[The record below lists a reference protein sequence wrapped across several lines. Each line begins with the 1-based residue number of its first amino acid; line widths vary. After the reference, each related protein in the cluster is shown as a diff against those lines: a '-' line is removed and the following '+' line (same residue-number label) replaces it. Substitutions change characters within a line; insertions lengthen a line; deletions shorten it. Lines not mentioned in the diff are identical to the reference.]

1 MPPEQNYANHRR
13 FHPMFHFF
21 VFPVLA
27 INVLITLYN
36 LWRYRSSPAV
46 LQIAWSVVVS
56 IAIMLL
62 ALLAR
67 LYSLRQQDR
76 IIRLE
81 ETLRLR
87 DLLPADLKP
96 RINELRTAQLIG
108 LRYCSDEELPEATR
122 AVLAGEV
129 TTQDEIKRRVK
140 QWRPDH
146 HRI

>member
-13 FHPMFHFF
+13 FHPVFHFF
-21 VFPVLA
+21 VVPVLA
-27 INVLITLYN
+27 INVLVTLYN
-36 LWRYRSSPAV
+36 VWRYRATSA
-46 LQIAWSVVVS
+46 LWQIAWSVLVS
-56 IAIMLL
+56 IAIVLL
-62 ALLAR
+62 ALLTRFYA
-67 LYSLRQQDR
+67 LRQQDR
-76 IIRLE
+76 LIRLE

-129 TTQDEIKRRVK
+129 KSPDEIKRRVK
-140 QWRPDH
+140 QWRPDY